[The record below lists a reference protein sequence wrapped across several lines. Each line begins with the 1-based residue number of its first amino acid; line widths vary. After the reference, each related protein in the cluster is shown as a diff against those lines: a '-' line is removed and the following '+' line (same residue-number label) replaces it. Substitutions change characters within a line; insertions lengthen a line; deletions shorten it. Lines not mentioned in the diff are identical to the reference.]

1 MTMTRTMTTKMT
13 TMTTTVPRQLVM
25 SEVAVNGDAVVGI
38 DGGRDDDVNG
48 DDGDGKT
55 VLAATVAAGER
66 TVLGAALP
74 FPGAFSG
81 TSFGSM
87 PAHTTGRW

>member
-1 MTMTRTMTTKMT
+1 M
-13 TMTTTVPRQLVM
+13 VM

-55 VLAATVAAGER
+55 VLAATVAAGRAHRFGGRLAVPWCFLGDELWVYACTHDG
-66 TVLGAALP
+66 TVVMMMTIIIRILRR
-74 FPGAFSG
+74 
-81 TSFGSM
+81 
-87 PAHTTGRW
+87 RW